1 MDKQKIEHHI
11 QHLQVKHKELDS
23 DLLEATAQYDDI
35 LASKL
40 KKEKLKL
47 KDEIEKFKKQ
57 IQWDYA

>member
-11 QHLQVKHKELDS
+11 HHLEVKHKDLELD
-23 DLLEATAQYDDI
+23 LMEAHAQWNDN
-35 LASKL
+35 LASQI

-57 IQWDYA
+57 IQ